1 MRSSV
6 VYVRVPDLGLLS
18 RCTYAHAEACHIV
31 RRVAQNDLVEE
42 EVPSGIKSNLGGVIL
57 KRHLVRSGKRVIGS
71 LRSVR
76 GEVDI
81 KS

>member
-1 MRSSV
+1 MKS
-6 VYVRVPDLGLLS
+6 PGPGLLS

-31 RRVAQNDLVEE
+31 RRVAQNDWVEE
-42 EVPSGIKSNLGGVIL
+42 EVPSGIKSNLGGVVL
-57 KRHLVRSGKRVIGS
+57 KRHLVTPGKRVIGS

-81 KS
+81 KI